1 VPSFIPHAL
10 ARSVNRIVDENIAI
24 EILPSPSRRTGD
36 RTSADADR
44 RMTEGHRR
52 ELEGQRQALRML
64 VESCWEDIYAARHKV
79 PECVLP
85 GVESKRR

>member
-24 EILPSPSRRTGD
+24 EILPSPSRRTGPATSGD

-85 GVESKRR
+85 GV